1 MSHDQAKEDPPTVV
15 QWLSGFPRQKSD
27 DASCTQAGGEVA
39 LDPTGK
45 AAGRGGYVCKS
56 ADCIQR
62 AKTGKGLDRA
72 LKTAVPSSIYELL
85 LTQIEPS

>member
-1 MSHDQAKEDPPTVV
+1 MIKPKKTPQRLCSGCQAFHDKKAMTRVV
-15 QWLSGFPRQKSD
+15 RKPD
-27 DASCTQAGGEVA
+27 GEVA
-39 LDPTGK
+39 LDLTGK

-56 ADCIQR
+56 ADCVQR

-85 LTQIEPS
+85 LAQIEPS

>member
-1 MSHDQAKEDPPTVV
+1 MIKPKKTPQRLCSGCQAFHDKKAMTRVV
-15 QWLSGFPRQKSD
+15 RKPE
-27 DASCTQAGGEVA
+27 GEVA

-56 ADCIQR
+56 ADCVQR

>member
-1 MSHDQAKEDPPTVV
+1 MIKPKKTPQRLCSGCQAFHDKKAMTRVV
-15 QWLSGFPRQKSD
+15 RKPE
-27 DASCTQAGGEVA
+27 GEVA

-72 LKTAVPSSIYELL
+72 LKTAVPSNIYELL

>member
-1 MSHDQAKEDPPTVV
+1 MIKPKKTPQRLCSGCQAFHDKKAMTRVV
-15 QWLSGFPRQKSD
+15 RKPD
-27 DASCTQAGGEVA
+27 GEVA

>member
-1 MSHDQAKEDPPTVV
+1 MIKPKKTPQRLCSGCQAFHDKKAMTRVV
-15 QWLSGFPRQKSD
+15 RKPD
-27 DASCTQAGGEVA
+27 GEVA

-56 ADCIQR
+56 ADCIKR

>member
-1 MSHDQAKEDPPTVV
+1 MIKPKKTPQRLCSGCQAFHDKKAMTRVV
-15 QWLSGFPRQKSD
+15 RKPE
-27 DASCTQAGGEVA
+27 GEVA

>member
-1 MSHDQAKEDPPTVV
+1 MIKPKKTPQRLCSGCQAFHDKKAMTRVV
-15 QWLSGFPRQKSD
+15 RKPE
-27 DASCTQAGGEVA
+27 GEVA

-72 LKTAVPSSIYELL
+72 LKTAVPASIYELL

>member
-1 MSHDQAKEDPPTVV
+1 MIKPKKTPQRLCSGCQAFHDKKAMTRVV
-15 QWLSGFPRQKSD
+15 RKPD
-27 DASCTQAGGEVA
+27 GEVA
-39 LDPTGK
+39 LDLTGK